1 MDGVSMAKICARI
14 KCCRC
19 LLSAVGESQAKNKN
33 AQPKAERS
41 NASATC
47 MFARTANGTSAAAH
61 KKSGVLARDRED
73 FARHVGRE
81 VAGEENHHLG
91 DFPRLGVAY
100 PVKLTATP
108 PPPSAFARGSGR
120 PCSRGCRRCV
130 RSSRRGQR

>member
-1 MDGVSMAKICARI
+1 MDDVSMAKICARI
-14 KCCRC
+14 KWCRC
-19 LLSAVGESQAKNKN
+19 SLSAIGEFHAKNKN

-81 VAGEENHHLG
+81 VAGE
-91 DFPRLGVAY
+91 DRKSTRLN
-100 PVKLTATP
+100 
-108 PPPSAFARGSGR
+108 SSH
-120 PCSRGCRRCV
+120 V
-130 RSSRRGQR
+130 RSSYAVFCLKKK

>member
-81 VAGEENHHLG
+81 VAGEENHHVG
-91 DFPRLGVAY
+91 DFPGLGVAAEGF
-100 PVKLTATP
+100 LGGELLEE
-108 PPPSAFARGSGR
+108 F
-120 PCSRGCRRCV
+120 
-130 RSSRRGQR
+130 RRGDLVQEGVHRQGR